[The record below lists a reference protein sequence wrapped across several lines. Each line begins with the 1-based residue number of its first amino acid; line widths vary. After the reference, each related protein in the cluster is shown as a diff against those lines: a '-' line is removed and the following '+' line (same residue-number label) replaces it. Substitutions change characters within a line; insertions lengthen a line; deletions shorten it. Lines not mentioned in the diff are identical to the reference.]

1 VELSV
6 SEVGVVELS
15 VSEVGVVELGSP
27 DVAPS
32 SLRSVCS
39 DGVEVAPRGRSETD
53 ACRSGEKFIQ
63 SYRRRVAMSSDRQSV
78 PVSLPSELVDRLDG
92 LVEDGVF
99 GSRSEALRYGA
110 RLVVR
115 EERLERVHDR
125 TTEQIREDVDDRLE
139 RKRVS

>member
-1 VELSV
+1 
-6 SEVGVVELS
+6 
-15 VSEVGVVELGSP
+15 
-27 DVAPS
+27 
-32 SLRSVCS
+32 
-39 DGVEVAPRGRSETD
+39 
-53 ACRSGEKFIQ
+53 
-63 SYRRRVAMSSDRQSV
+63 MSSDRQSV